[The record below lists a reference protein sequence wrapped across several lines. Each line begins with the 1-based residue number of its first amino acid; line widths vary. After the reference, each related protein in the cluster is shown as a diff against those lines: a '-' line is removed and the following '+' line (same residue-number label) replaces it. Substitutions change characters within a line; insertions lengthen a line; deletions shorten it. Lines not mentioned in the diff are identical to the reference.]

1 LYLQTRRCDVSAF
14 GAYFKYIHPEV
25 IGQFKLVKLNTS
37 PEERM
42 KRAEQRECIRTLE
55 AFDYF
60 YQDPPFFDEE
70 ITI

>member
-1 LYLQTRRCDVSAF
+1 
-14 GAYFKYIHPEV
+14 V